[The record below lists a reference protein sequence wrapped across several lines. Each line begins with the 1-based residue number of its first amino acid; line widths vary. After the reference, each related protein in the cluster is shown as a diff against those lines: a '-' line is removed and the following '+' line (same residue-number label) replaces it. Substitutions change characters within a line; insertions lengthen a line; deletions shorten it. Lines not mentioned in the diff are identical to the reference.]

1 MKLRNV
7 ILLALC
13 LLPSLTATAQTEV
26 TDSLLPDIEF
36 RELPAMTDKPEY
48 MKTPVTMSPVIS
60 RINDVENYK
69 YHRIQPLHI
78 SMPAD
83 GRIAMWY
90 NGGVFGAIAVN
101 EMPGMM
107 GIESGSITLVQ
118 QLGRFTFTTHAD
130 AVKYGYFNG
139 LTTSYGIGGSLS
151 YRINDRLSVTMFG
164 NYYTPTGNVN
174 PAMAGYI
181 SLPSFGGYVDYRFS
195 ERWGVKVGAQSYRT
209 SDTGR
214 WHTQPMVIPYYRL
227 SEKAEIGVDV
237 GGILY
242 NIIRSSR
249 GKSFQNMGNPTIPPP
264 VGGPPPVAPRR

>member
-1 MKLRNV
+1 M
-7 ILLALC
+7 
-13 LLPSLTATAQTEV
+13 
-26 TDSLLPDIEF
+26 
-36 RELPAMTDKPEY
+36 
-48 MKTPVTMSPVIS
+48 
-60 RINDVENYK
+60 
-69 YHRIQPLHI
+69 
-78 SMPAD
+78 
-83 GRIAMWY
+83 
-90 NGGVFGAIAVN
+90 
-101 EMPGMM
+101 
-107 GIESGSITLVQ
+107 
-118 QLGRFTFTTHAD
+118 
-130 AVKYGYFNG
+130 KYGYFNG

>member
-7 ILLALC
+7 ILSALC
-13 LLPSLTATAQTEV
+13 VMSSLTATAQTEV

-48 MKTPVTMSPVIS
+48 MKTPVTMSPVMS

-118 QLGRFTFTTHAD
+118 Q
-130 AVKYGYFNG
+130 
-139 LTTSYGIGGSLS
+139 
-151 YRINDRLSVTMFG
+151 
-164 NYYTPTGNVN
+164 
-174 PAMAGYI
+174 
-181 SLPSFGGYVDYRFS
+181 
-195 ERWGVKVGAQSYRT
+195 
-209 SDTGR
+209 
-214 WHTQPMVIPYYRL
+214 
-227 SEKAEIGVDV
+227 
-237 GGILY
+237 
-242 NIIRSSR
+242 
-249 GKSFQNMGNPTIPPP
+249 
-264 VGGPPPVAPRR
+264 